1 MRIVC
6 QTIKRV
12 LKMKTIR
19 KCRFCGKEFVARN
32 GMQKFCCE
40 ECQTMAEKARKKRQ
54 QDFMNAVER
63 LGAYMVDGGQLTM
76 GELLQYDG
84 QEDWESLRQ
93 RLWFKPRQLNTD
105 TDPYETADMA
115 MESMN
120 NVYSLE
126 YRDYYGQPLSGGD
139 RWAYVYQWYADGE
152 FCRGSVFEV
161 VFKESADGT
170 GGDTNE
176 GAGIEHFDAGTTAMY
191 ATSEIL
197 TSLFGD
203 DIRKEFTIHHQ
214 GNTPDGEIW
223 QGGEGRH
230 VSLKWYT
237 PKKDRPQY
245 AGDNGRNRRIMR
257 LRRGGAH
264 AGRSPQRDWRPLGST
279 AEAEPLQG
287 TGEHHQ
293 RQHEAL
299 PAWQLRLRTRPDM
312 AGAPHGAGL
321 RVGPLLRPGAP
332 EACRHRAPHLRS
344 LTPQQPRP
352 LLPRR
357 YSRAHA
363 HT

>member
-1 MRIVC
+1 
-6 QTIKRV
+6 
-12 LKMKTIR
+12 MKTIR

-176 GAGIEHFDAGTTAMY
+176 GAGIEHFDTISARSSPYTTK
-191 ATSEIL
+191 ATPP
-197 TSLFGD
+197 TA
-203 DIRKEFTIHHQ
+203 KY
-214 GNTPDGEIW
+214 
-223 QGGEGRH
+223 GRAAK
-230 VSLKWYT
+230 VAT
-237 PKKDRPQY
+237 
-245 AGDNGRNRRIMR
+245 
-257 LRRGGAH
+257 
-264 AGRSPQRDWRPLGST
+264 
-279 AEAEPLQG
+279 
-287 TGEHHQ
+287 
-293 RQHEAL
+293 
-299 PAWQLRLRTRPDM
+299 
-312 AGAPHGAGL
+312 
-321 RVGPLLRPGAP
+321 
-332 EACRHRAPHLRS
+332 CR
-344 LTPQQPRP
+344 
-352 LLPRR
+352 
-357 YSRAHA
+357 
-363 HT
+363 